1 MRMEAGAL
9 ESNPERRSDE
19 VHQVSNNEARSSRY
33 IPPWTTPYIIGIGG
47 TSGSGKTSVA
57 AKITSSINTPWTV
70 LISLDNFYKPL
81 SPEQHELA
89 VQNEFDFDKPDAI
102 DLDLAYECIK
112 SLKEGKKT
120 SIPVYSFN
128 NHNRVPGKTISI
140 YGSSVVVVEGIYAL
154 YNSRLLELMDLKIY
168 VDVDLDVCLA
178 RRLSRDIVARGRD
191 LNGCI
196 QQWEQFV
203 KPNAQRY
210 VRPTMKNA
218 DAIIPSMGSNV
229 VATQTVINHIKSR
242 LQLKSRRHLE
252 ELSDLGHVQEL
263 KPLSKMS
270 NVCQLEP
277 TSQVVALKTILL
289 DKYTSR
295 DDFVF
300 YFDRIATIL
309 VSRALD
315 DISTSFMKRL
325 VTPTGQEV
333 CLPSVDFDKVT
344 SISIVRS
351 GDCFMRS
358 LKKTVPSMSVGKVLI
373 QSDSHT
379 GEPQLHCEFLPPH
392 IENYEQV
399 LLVEAQIISGAAVIM
414 AIQVLLDHGVSLKRM
429 KVLVYLA
436 TEIGIRRITNA
447 FDDAVQIYAGEVIPT
462 DALGVDHC
470 KWARKR
476 FIDSRYFGCD

>member
-1 MRMEAGAL
+1 MVGTGAFISSF
-9 ESNPERRSDE
+9 EHKSDE
-19 VHQVSNNEARSSRY
+19 VHQVGNKEAQSPKY

-57 AKITSSINTPWTV
+57 AKITASINTPWTV
-70 LISLDNFYKPL
+70 LISLDNFYNPL
-81 SPEQHELA
+81 SAEDHELA
-89 VQNEFDFDKPDAI
+89 VQNKFDFDQPDAV

-128 NHNRVPGKTISI
+128 NHNRVPGKTISV
-140 YGSSVVVVEGIYAL
+140 YGSSVIVVEGIYAL
-154 YNSRLLELMDLKIY
+154 YHAPLLELMDLKIF

-178 RRLSRDIVARGRD
+178 RRLSRDIVSRGRD
-191 LNGCI
+191 LEGCI

-203 KPNAQRY
+203 KPNAERY

-218 DAIIPSMGSNV
+218 DAIIPSMGSIV

-252 ELSDLGHVQEL
+252 ELSDLGHVREL
-263 KPLSKMS
+263 EPLSKMT
-270 NVCQLEP
+270 NLCQLEP

-315 DISTSFMKRL
+315 DISTSFMKRII
-325 VTPTGQEV
+325 TPTGQEV
-333 CLPSVDFDKVT
+333 TLPSVDFDKVT

-358 LKKTVPSMSVGKVLI
+358 LKKTVPSMSIGKVLI

-392 IENYEQV
+392 IEDYEQV

-414 AIQVLLDHGVSLKRM
+414 AIQVLLDHGVSLKKM
-429 KVLVYLA
+429 KVIVYLA
-436 TEIGIRRITNA
+436 TEIGIRRITDA
-447 FDDAVQIYAGEVIPT
+447 FNDAIQIYACEVVPT

-470 KWARKR
+470 RWARSR
-476 FIDSRYFGCD
+476 FVDSRYFGCD